1 MLADWEQVLEND
13 ESVVVSNEVDIYLL
27 DPIEKPQADK
37 KKEEFQLLLWWKL
50 NGSKYPNLVA
60 VAKDVLAIQVSTVAS
75 ESSFSTGKR
84 VIDPHRSSLT
94 PKSVEALICLQN
106 WLKSD
111 SITNLAYV
119 PTPEEMAW
127 LEAVEEEQE
136 KEDHEKKNK
145 EQEASEAAASKS
157 SKIAKSSSAAD
168 VSKTYKK
175 SSGNHPELKYVE
187 TGIHGGNEAGK
198 SGINMIK

>member
-13 ESVVVSNEVDIYLL
+13 ESMVVSNEVDIYLL
-27 DPIEKPQADK
+27 DPIEKPQSDK

-50 NGSKYPNLVA
+50 NGSKYPNLAA
-60 VAKDVLAIQVSTVAS
+60 VAKDVLAIQVSIVAS

-94 PKSVEALICLQN
+94 PKLVEALICLQN

-127 LEAVEEEQE
+127 LEAVEEE

-145 EQEASEAAASKS
+145 EQEASEVAASKS

-175 SSGNHPELKYVE
+175 SSEGK
-187 TGIHGGNEAGK
+187 TKAHGMAVK
-198 SGINMIK
+198 KK